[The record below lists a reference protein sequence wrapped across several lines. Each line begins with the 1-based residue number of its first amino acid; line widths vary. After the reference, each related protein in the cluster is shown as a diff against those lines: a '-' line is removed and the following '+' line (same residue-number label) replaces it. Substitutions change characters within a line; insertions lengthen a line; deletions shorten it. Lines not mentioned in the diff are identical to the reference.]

1 MMLVMA
7 RLGSAQGVNAPV
19 AGIVL
24 DDANR
29 LVPVHGV
36 FGNLLRGKPIT
47 LPAGSKGA
55 LVSASFSD
63 NSGLLKSASAFVI
76 TDGSGQEQSS
86 EQATDGGS
94 AMASF
99 ASNGSLQWFCA
110 GACITLQTPQG
121 ATVSTAIAGGTVVA
135 LGATTAQSISLLTSS
150 GTQLWSSSLS
160 TAAQSISDQ
169 LAVSGATPA
178 MGFNGGWL
186 TTSATGLIWTAPNGA
201 TTPIRIPSP
210 VQTLQASG
218 SRTVSI
224 NARWMI
230 NGALQLLE
238 IPVRPQVP
246 PKPRT
251 LPVLVTR

>member
-1 MMLVMA
+1 MRLTICMMLVMA

-99 ASNGSLQWFCA
+99 ASNGSAPELASLYRRLKERRFRRRLPEERWSRS
-110 GACITLQTPQG
+110 GLPQRR
-121 ATVSTAIAGGTVVA
+121 A
-135 LGATTAQSISLLTSS
+135 
-150 GTQLWSSSLS
+150 
-160 TAAQSISDQ
+160 
-169 LAVSGATPA
+169 
-178 MGFNGGWL
+178 F
-186 TTSATGLIWTAPNGA
+186 
-201 TTPIRIPSP
+201 RC
-210 VQTLQASG
+210 
-218 SRTVSI
+218 
-224 NARWMI
+224 
-230 NGALQLLE
+230 
-238 IPVRPQVP
+238 
-246 PKPRT
+246 
-251 LPVLVTR
+251 

>member
-1 MMLVMA
+1 MRLTICMMLVMA
-7 RLGSAQGVNAPV
+7 RLGRAQGVNAPV

-110 GACITLQTPQG
+110 GACITLR
-121 ATVSTAIAGGTVVA
+121 VA
-135 LGATTAQSISLLTSS
+135 VAVEGS
-150 GTQLWSSSLS
+150 GTASVPFDELFE
-160 TAAQSISDQ
+160 T
-169 LAVSGATPA
+169 
-178 MGFNGGWL
+178 
-186 TTSATGLIWTAPNGA
+186 
-201 TTPIRIPSP
+201 
-210 VQTLQASG
+210 QTEQIA
-218 SRTVSI
+218 
-224 NARWMI
+224 
-230 NGALQLLE
+230 
-238 IPVRPQVP
+238 
-246 PKPRT
+246 
-251 LPVLVTR
+251 